1 MSIPESRLA
10 DPVPEEVKARAPV
23 ASTERYARKKKAIV
37 AAASE
42 ILNRDG
48 VKGMTLSSVA
58 ARVGLITTSVTY
70 YFKKKEDLAV
80 ACFLDGIARFD
91 EVITAALQAEG
102 PHARLLRLLDLW
114 LDLHRRIALGEAPA
128 IAVFNDIRALPKPLR
143 TVVLD
148 DYMRF
153 FDKLRSIFDAPELGL
168 DEQSK
173 TARAHMI
180 TEHILWAVAW
190 LPRYDIEDYGRIRDR
205 MFDILVHGLGK
216 PGCDWTPT
224 ELSLDEILQSPE
236 TDSSPRE
243 TFLRAATR
251 LINDHGYRGAS
262 VEKISARLNV
272 TKGSFYH
279 HNDAKDDLVVECF
292 KRSFETMRKVQRA
305 VSEQPPDH
313 WSKLATIAVA
323 LVHYQLSERGPLLRT
338 SALSALPGSIRH
350 QMVESANRVS
360 HCFAAIISDGIASGS
375 VRAVDP
381 FIAAQMLSATLNASA
396 EMKYWI
402 PGVDKELATRLYTKP
417 MLMGIFAKT

>member
-1 MSIPESRLA
+1 MSTPESRID
-10 DPVPEEVKARAPV
+10 DPAPEVKTAPPV

-91 EVITAALQAEG
+91 EVITGALQAEG
-102 PHARLLRLLDLW
+102 PHARLLRLFDLW

-143 TVVLD
+143 TVVLET
-148 DYMRF
+148 YMRF
-153 FDKLRSIFDAPELGL
+153 FAKLRSIFDAPELGL
-168 DEQSK
+168 DDRSR
-173 TARAHMI
+173 TSRAHMI
-180 TEHILWAVAW
+180 TEHIFWAVAW

-205 MFDILVHGLGK
+205 MFDILVNGVGK
-216 PGCDWTPT
+216 PGCEWTPAP
-224 ELSLDEILQSPE
+224 LSLEEILQSPE
-236 TDSSPRE
+236 TDYSPRE

-279 HNDAKDDLVVECF
+279 HNEAKDDLVVECF
-292 KRSFETMRKVQRA
+292 KRSFEAMRKVQRA
-305 VSEQPPDH
+305 VSEYPPDH

-323 LVHYQLSERGPLLRT
+323 LVDYQLSERGPLLRT

-350 QMVESANRVS
+350 QMVEASNRVS
-360 HCFAAIISDGIASGS
+360 DRFASMIADGIASGS

-396 EMKYWI
+396 EMKWWI
-402 PGVDKELATRLYTKP
+402 PGVDRELATSLYTKP
-417 MLMGIFAKT
+417 MLMGIFSKG